1 MAGILT
7 FYDWIYGVA
16 QIAAGVLAAIAGIIC
31 IIVLRSSKTRIL
43 RAWAPLLFGI
53 IFFISGQII
62 GGLRTFAI
70 VPSTGIWLFIV
81 HVIVSGILSMLIIAL
96 LVQLQVNR
104 GWLR

>member
-1 MAGILT
+1 MTGILT

-16 QIAAGVLAAIAGIIC
+16 QIAAGVLAVIASVIC

-43 RAWAPLLFGI
+43 RAWVPLLFGI
-53 IFFISGQII
+53 ILFIIEQII

-70 VPSTGIWLFIV
+70 VPSTGIWVFII
-81 HVIVSGILSMLIIAL
+81 HVLVSGILCMLIVAL